1 MDSKI
6 HYTVFIRVPTP
17 RGDFID
23 PPAVQWDAS
32 KDKAL
37 WKILSSPSK
46 DTEIDWNMLAD
57 RFEVTLSFLLQQAAW
72 LYERQLSQV
81 REQLRR
87 VNKPASARSSP
98 APESASASTQVGGYV
113 MKRGGSGDISVMVYF
128 LNFWADVSQGS
139 RVPSSLSVRPRD
151 TPNTRNEVAETPE
164 QNKGPVSTR
173 PGTGNIGA
181 QSQKAI
187 PQTSTG
193 HPSRNL
199 EGSFRQEIASS
210 PRQGNDIQGLRFPS
224 PKADSSPE
232 SSSSSDPPPL
242 AHSRAFT
249 RRPQFPGG
257 KSKAKINVGL
267 LSSPDEEDDEL
278 DDDGPAFLPFSNA
291 NPIETPQ
298 SPQDPSATLRR
309 LPSNTSR
316 KENRPDPIETVAANR
331 TSAATSRLLSQTT
344 TRAQPQMIMK
354 TAHSSS
360 SSLSSPFPTSNAQSK
375 TLSSP
380 NPGPTSPT
388 GPMSALSPR
397 TRRMAREGSEETPSM
412 GSSFSDLDDTSITQ
426 SALEEQMA
434 REIREAGSLGV
445 VSRMGG
451 LWKGRGGGRFAA

>member
-1 MDSKI
+1 MASKT
-6 HYTVFIRVPTP
+6 HYTVFIRVPIP
-17 RGDFID
+17 RGNFID
-23 PPAVQWDAS
+23 PPAVQWDLS

-37 WKILSSPSK
+37 WKILSSSSK

-98 APESASASTQVGGYV
+98 APESASASTNVGGYT
-113 MKRGGSGDISVMVYF
+113 MRRGGSG
-128 LNFWADVSQGS
+128 GS

-151 TPNTRNEVAETPE
+151 TPNLRSEGDGQQSA
-164 QNKGPVSTR
+164 R
-173 PGTGNIGA
+173 PGTGNAGNRA
-181 QSQKAI
+181 EKAL
-187 PQTSTG
+187 PQTTSDL
-193 HPSRNL
+193 PRRNL
-199 EGSFRQEIASS
+199 EDSFRQEATSG
-210 PRQGNDIQGLRFPS
+210 PRRRNDVQGPRSPS
-224 PKADSSPE
+224 PTADSSSPA
-232 SSSSSDPPPL
+232 SSSSSDSPPL
-242 AHSRAFT
+242 VHSRAFT

-257 KSKAKINVGL
+257 KAKVKSIVGL
-267 LSSPDEEDDEL
+267 LSSADEEDDDA
-278 DDDGPAFLPFSNA
+278 DDDDPAFLPFSNTG
-291 NPIETPQ
+291 PIEPPQ

-316 KENRPDPIETVAANR
+316 KENRPDPIETVIATR
-331 TSAATSRLLSQTT
+331 TSAATTRPLSQST
-344 TRAQPQMIMK
+344 TRTQPQMIAK

-397 TRRMAREGSEETPSM
+397 TRRMAREGSEGTPSM
-412 GSSFSDLDDTSITQ
+412 GSSFSDLDDSSITQ

-434 REIREAGSLGV
+434 REIRDAGSLGV

-451 LWKGRGGGRFAA
+451 LWKGRGGGRFGG

>member
-1 MDSKI
+1 MASET
-6 HYTVFIRVPTP
+6 HNTVFIRVPIP

-23 PPAVQWDAS
+23 PPTVQWDSS

-37 WKILSSPSK
+37 WKILSSSSK

-98 APESASASTQVGGYV
+98 APESASASTQVGGYI
-113 MKRGGSGDISVMVYF
+113 MRRGGSG
-128 LNFWADVSQGS
+128 GS
-139 RVPSSLSVRPRD
+139 RVPSSLSVRARE
-151 TPNTRNEVAETPE
+151 TPNVRTEGADTPE
-164 QNKGPVSTR
+164 QNKGQTSTR
-173 PGTGNIGA
+173 PGTSNTGVQA
-181 QSQKAI
+181 QKAVY
-187 PQTSTG
+187 QTTSD
-193 HPSRNL
+193 PPRRNL
-199 EGSFRQEIASS
+199 EDSYRQEVVSS
-210 PRQGNDIQGLRFPS
+210 PRRRSDLQEPRSPS
-224 PKADSSPE
+224 PKADSSPA

-249 RRPQFPGG
+249 RRPRFPGVKAKG
-257 KSKAKINVGL
+257 KSNVGL
-267 LSSPDEEDDEL
+267 LSSADEEDDDG

-291 NPIETPQ
+291 GPIESPQ

-316 KENRPDPIETVAANR
+316 KENRPEPIETVVATR
-331 TSAATSRLLSQTT
+331 TSAATSRPLSQTT
-344 TRAQPQMIMK
+344 TRAQPQMITK

-397 TRRMAREGSEETPSM
+397 TRRMAREGSEGTPSM

-434 REIREAGSLGV
+434 REIRDAGSLGV

-451 LWKGRGGGRFAA
+451 LWKGRGGGRFGG

>member
-1 MDSKI
+1 MASET
-6 HYTVFIRVPTP
+6 HYTVFIRVPLP

-23 PPAVQWDAS
+23 PPAWDLS

-37 WKILSSPSK
+37 WKILSSSSK
-46 DTEIDWNMLAD
+46 DTEINWNMLAD

-87 VNKPASARSSP
+87 VNKPTSARSSP
-98 APESASASTQVGGYV
+98 APESASASTNVGGYI
-113 MKRGGSGDISVMVYF
+113 MRRGGSG
-128 LNFWADVSQGS
+128 GS
-139 RVPSSLSVRPRD
+139 RVPSSLSVRARD
-151 TPNTRNEVAETPE
+151 TPNLRNEGADTPE
-164 QNKGPVSTR
+164 QNKGQTSTR
-173 PGTGNIGA
+173 PGSSNTVTQA
-181 QSQKAI
+181 QKAV
-187 PQTSTG
+187 PQTTANIPRRS
-193 HPSRNL
+193 L
-199 EGSFRQEIASS
+199 EDSFRQDVSSIPRRPNDLQASHS
-210 PRQGNDIQGLRFPS
+210 PS
-224 PKADSSPE
+224 PKANSSSSA
-232 SSSSSDPPPL
+232 SSSSSDPQPL

-249 RRPQFPGG
+249 RRPRFPAGKAKA
-257 KSKAKINVGL
+257 KSKVGL
-267 LSSPDEEDDEL
+267 LSSADEEDDDA

-291 NPIETPQ
+291 CPIETPQ
-298 SPQDPSATLRR
+298 FPQDPSATLRR

-316 KENRPDPIETVAANR
+316 KENRPDPIETVVAVR
-331 TSAATSRLLSQTT
+331 TSGATSRPLSQNT
-344 TRAQPQMIMK
+344 TRAQLQMTTK

-360 SSLSSPFPTSNAQSK
+360 SSLSSPFPTSNTQSK

-397 TRRMAREGSEETPSM
+397 TRRMAREGSEGTPSM

-451 LWKGRGGGRFAA
+451 LWKGRGGGRFGG